1 MENNPQPQAT
11 HGTSS
16 VGSPTAGD
24 FPPSLPPRTPSTSW
38 APDVASPPSSPRS
51 THGSSHGSTLS
62 RPPILTRNERAQTLS
77 FRSSYGTGKRVF
89 YMTGE
94 VARIVDTDDT
104 DEVHTYYTIEV
115 NGSHLYDVHRTDLS
129 TVHPTVNKVLDV
141 LNLHDETDQYL
152 KKNYPT
158 LKEFEN
164 FLNLS
169 SEAVKTFHKINGELK
184 EPRFK
189 RSDREEF
196 IILRRWWAEE
206 KKKQDNLTVNW
217 EQQYDGKV
225 NWGHFNEEN
234 INDLREKAPKED
246 LSKVLEE
253 LGINKPKVVDTLKAK
268 GVQSPAHFVQKT
280 KSWYDKLNEEPD
292 VDESLLL
299 KGPEKIAIEK
309 FKQWYLFHSIGYLP
323 SDWIV
328 SFRND
333 DVHPKE
339 RDLRKVLR
347 VIGVNADAIEA
358 LKMNDIKDVPTL
370 NRTSKEWRTE
380 SARGLSSIADRIP
393 WIRGGEQE
401 SRTIATEGG
410 RGLPSVADRNP
421 PVGGGEYESRSNA
434 TEIGRGSFTMAD
446 KIPTIGGEQESRSNE
461 WKDMGLTRN
470 DAREIISFRHWYN
483 LYIAGKLNMK
493 GWTAEFNSAQYN
505 NFLQRFEPGDNFRT
519 PFWWKFKRHDRFM
532 FSRESHD
539 YYDMLQK
546 AAESGYVTDVQRYHL
561 MKYYKEDKEK
571 MCLIEEIT
579 SHHHDGLGDSA
590 QQEKRLQEML
600 AKDEEKA
607 DEKDKGDLLFGQ
619 EFCQFFFSAFLVLVL
634 LASWFGTTV
643 YFMLQ
648 FLWEKEYLAKGGE
661 PEKYDKHAGFEYV
674 TFINNVLFGLVT
686 AVVIQELG
694 EEASETSLYYRFLP
708 TYRKQRRRQKEY
720 QILNRIATRD
730 FKGRVMRYWG
740 NIVQFTKTYLMM
752 IILWSTRL
760 YIMCW
765 IFLGA
770 VSLAFGAIAGVDTS
784 NPLYTTG
791 QTWLGIAVTIGY
803 TYFGLSGKNA
813 PKLEDDG
820 DDDDNDEGNKSA
832 AIQGTHDGSGGTNGR
847 KEAGIS
853 DEREDEKKSGDNT
866 HQERIHTTIDHYN
879 KDADALGTNAGIDDM
894 TGAGE
899 SPTHETGDPAL
910 VKFETVEMMT
920 EEGRKSFPGYRKEG
934 SSQQKSQSQLRGNEL
949 ELADGYVPA
958 RILPAR
964 ILNVQRGDRLDP
976 DYSTNSPKA
985 IASVRK
991 VVISM
996 INTSSTSPSAADL
1009 TKPKNLG

>member
-694 EEASETSLYYRFLP
+694 EEATETSLYYRFLP

-976 DYSTNSPKA
+976 DYSTRLPEGNREREKGC
-985 IASVRK
+985 
-991 VVISM
+991 
-996 INTSSTSPSAADL
+996 D
-1009 TKPKNLG
+1009 

>member
-1 MENNPQPQAT
+1 MENNPQAQAT

-51 THGSSHGSTLS
+51 AHGSSHGSTMS

-94 VARIVDTDDT
+94 VARIIDTDDT

-115 NGSHLYDVHRTDLS
+115 NGSLLYDVHRTDLS

-206 KKKQDNLTVNW
+206 KKKQDNGMVNW
-217 EQQYDGKV
+217 EQQYNGKV

-234 INDLREKAPKED
+234 INDLREQAPKED
-246 LSKVLEE
+246 LSRVLEE
-253 LGINKPKVVDTLKAK
+253 LGINTPKVVDTLKAK
-268 GVQSPAHFVQKT
+268 GIQSPAHFVQKT

-333 DVHPKE
+333 DIHPKE

-358 LKMNDIKDVPTL
+358 LKMNDIKDIPTL

-380 SARGLSSIADRIP
+380 STRGLSSMANRIP

-401 SRTIATEGG
+401 SQTIATEGG
-410 RGLPSVADRNP
+410 RVLSSVADRNP
-421 PVGGGEYESRSNA
+421 PMGGGEHESRSNA

-446 KIPTIGGEQESRSNE
+446 RIPMIDGEQESRSNE

-493 GWTAEFNSAQYN
+493 GWTTEFNSAQYN

-519 PFWWKFKRHDRFM
+519 PFWWKFKKHDRFM

-561 MKYYKEDKEK
+561 MKYYNEDKEK
-571 MCLIEEIT
+571 MTLIEEIT

-643 YFMLQ
+643 YFMME
-648 FLWEKEYLAKGGE
+648 FLKKRNYTLKDYEEQH
-661 PEKYDKHAGFEYV
+661 KHPGFEYV

-730 FKGRVMRYWG
+730 FRGR
-740 NIVQFTKTYLMM
+740 
-752 IILWSTRL
+752 
-760 YIMCW
+760 
-765 IFLGA
+765 
-770 VSLAFGAIAGVDTS
+770 
-784 NPLYTTG
+784 
-791 QTWLGIAVTIGY
+791 
-803 TYFGLSGKNA
+803 
-813 PKLEDDG
+813 
-820 DDDDNDEGNKSA
+820 
-832 AIQGTHDGSGGTNGR
+832 
-847 KEAGIS
+847 
-853 DEREDEKKSGDNT
+853 
-866 HQERIHTTIDHYN
+866 
-879 KDADALGTNAGIDDM
+879 
-894 TGAGE
+894 
-899 SPTHETGDPAL
+899 
-910 VKFETVEMMT
+910 
-920 EEGRKSFPGYRKEG
+920 
-934 SSQQKSQSQLRGNEL
+934 
-949 ELADGYVPA
+949 
-958 RILPAR
+958 
-964 ILNVQRGDRLDP
+964 
-976 DYSTNSPKA
+976 
-985 IASVRK
+985 
-991 VVISM
+991 
-996 INTSSTSPSAADL
+996 
-1009 TKPKNLG
+1009 